1 MIDHTEPKPT
11 TFVLT
16 FGEPPNDK
24 KVAIKVL
31 PNLRDLRKIQK
42 GAMAVT
48 LAHPPGEPVIATIL
62 MVATQLHH
70 KYLVHECVHAA
81 YAVGR
86 SGANPWE
93 GQFEHEEEE
102 RIAYPTGEIA
112 AACTK
117 ALLDAGY
124 KLKW

>member
-1 MIDHTEPKPT
+1 MDFKPMQT
-11 TFVLT
+11 MFIIE
-16 FGEPPNDK
+16 FGEPPNER
-24 KVAIKVL
+24 KVALNIL
-31 PNLRDLRKIQK
+31 PTLKDLRKHVK
-42 GAMAVT
+42 GAQAVT
-48 LAHPPGEPVIATIL
+48 LAHPPGGEVVATIV

-70 KYLVHECVHAA
+70 KYVVHESVHAA

-86 SGANPWE
+86 CGANPWE

>member
-1 MIDHTEPKPT
+1 MSSLDPKPH
-11 TFVLT
+11 TFLLT
-16 FGEPPNDK
+16 FGEAPNDK
-24 KVAIKVL
+24 RVVLKVL
-31 PNLRDLRKIQK
+31 PTLRELRRTVKR
-42 GAMAVT
+42 AMAVT
-48 LAHPPGEPVIATIL
+48 LTHPPGVGVMATII

-70 KYLVHECVHAA
+70 KYLVHESVHAA

-86 SGANPWE
+86 CGTNPWE

-124 KLKW
+124 TLKW